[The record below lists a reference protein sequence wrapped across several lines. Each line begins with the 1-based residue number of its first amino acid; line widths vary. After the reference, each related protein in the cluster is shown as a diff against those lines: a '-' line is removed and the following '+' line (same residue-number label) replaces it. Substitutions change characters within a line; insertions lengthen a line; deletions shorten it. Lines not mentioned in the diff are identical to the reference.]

1 MDEPIFSNEIS
12 ERKLAMIAYYASN
25 LGVNP
30 NNIHFIK
37 TEERTIDL
45 ASIDIAVFEPVAGFD
60 YYVAMTAGLSEYF
73 FRKNFA
79 RSELC
84 VVLPKT
90 WKPVF
95 DKEENF
101 WVLNLLKDVAY
112 AMVENKVG
120 ANVGQVYLFADKDE
134 KYSEYT
140 DAVGAILTFPE
151 MFPPE
156 MYEVEY
162 GPSYTRFLQVVPITQ
177 NDVEKIDTMGPVQ
190 FIKFELHDS
199 EGPTTVVKLKERQLT
214 AIDKLV
220 QRNEASLNNNT
231 PVTPTVQSVPVA
243 PAVQPA
249 PVAPVAQPEPKV
261 EPATIAEPVK
271 RVRRTSAK
279 KTTSTRRATTKRKP
293 TTRRTT
299 K

>member
-37 TEERTIDL
+37 TEERIIDL

-231 PVTPTVQSVPVA
+231 PVTNAVQSVPVT

-249 PVAPVAQPEPKV
+249 PVAQPAPKV
-261 EPATIAEPVK
+261 APATIAEPVK